1 MISKLSRAG
10 FNARVN
16 GIVLPDTEVVNR
28 DDCDDVRGPQV
39 IVPSAVRELG
49 AELFEGCVGLQNL
62 TFCEGSRLEKIGS
75 DCFRGSGLVEITT
88 PATVRCICS
97 GAFHGC
103 KSLKRVELN
112 EGLEVLGECAQL
124 FSSGVFRDSAVH
136 SVKLPSTLKKIGD
149 YSFCNCKNLRAIA
162 LPEHLETIGDYSFR
176 GTALTEV
183 FIPMCVK
190 TIGEGAFNGCW

>member
-1 MISKLSRAG
+1 MNK
-10 FNARVN
+10 
-16 GIVLPDTEVVNR
+16 
-28 DDCDDVRGPQV
+28 DDCDNVRGLQV

-49 AELFEGCVGLQNL
+49 AELFEGCVGFQNL
-62 TFCEGSRLEKIGS
+62 TFCEGSRLEKIGG
-75 DCFRGSGLVEITT
+75 DCFRGSGLVDITT
-88 PATVRCICS
+88 PAAVRCFCS
-97 GAFHGC
+97 GAFYGC

-162 LPEHLETIGDYSFR
+162 LPERLETIGDYSFR
-176 GTALTEV
+176 GTALIEV

-190 TIGEGAFNGCW
+190 IIGERAFNGCW